1 MKVVKPI
8 TMDLSIMDI
17 LTITTALLVFSENE
31 KYNEIDRE
39 AAKMLKAKIDR
50 KVKDSAIEIERGD

>member
-8 TMDLSIMDI
+8 TMDLSIMDTLI
-17 LTITTALLVFSENE
+17 ITTALLVFSENK

-39 AAKMLKAKIDR
+39 AARQLKARID
-50 KVKDSAIEIERGD
+50 KTVKDNAIEIERGD